1 MEEMCKAL
9 QGIEVDLEAGAPSTG
24 APSTGA
30 LIHFPRGTNCTQE
43 EKHLLL
49 DYDDDDDHYEDDDE
63 EEGGGGALI

>member
-1 MEEMCKAL
+1 MCKAL
-9 QGIEVDLEAGAPSTG
+9 QGIEVDLEAG

-43 EKHLLL
+43 EKRLLL

>member
-1 MEEMCKAL
+1 MCKAL
-9 QGIEVDLEAGAPSTG
+9 QGIEVDLEAG

>member
-1 MEEMCKAL
+1 MCKAL

-24 APSTGA
+24 A
-30 LIHFPRGTNCTQE
+30 LLHFPRGTNCTQE